1 VTNESARFYVIA
13 TLWVQDRDIPRFEA
27 YERKAL
33 SIAQRHSGRLERAVR
48 VTKDAGG
55 AGEGP
60 VEVHVL
66 SFPSDAQFAL
76 FRADPELVALSDER
90 AQVIS
95 RTEVLFGTGAPAY
108 TT

>member
-1 VTNESARFYVIA
+1 VTNEPARFYVIA
-13 TLWVQDRDIPRFEA
+13 TLWIEDHDIPRFEA

-55 AGEGP
+55 ASEGP
-60 VEVHVL
+60 FEVHVL
-66 SFPSDAQFAL
+66 SFPSDAQFAR
-76 FRADPELVALSDER
+76 FRTDPELVALSDER
-90 AQVIS
+90 AQVIL
-95 RTEVLFGTGAPAY
+95 RTEVLFGTAAPAY